1 MVAVLPPGTNK
12 IGEHQLEDI
21 ENLIKPN
28 DRLSLVISIV
38 HGEAT
43 TKSGCHI
50 VLSTLTDGFTPVMTV
65 RKGGRGV
72 EFIVDRQELVKL
84 AIGLFDKYKDDPEY
98 SYEVKKGGDEK

>member
-1 MVAVLPPGTNK
+1 M
-12 IGEHQLEDI
+12 EDI

-28 DRLSLVISIV
+28 DRLSLVISLDR
-38 HGEAT
+38 GEAT
-43 TKSGCHI
+43 TKSGYRI
-50 VLSTLTDGFTPVMTV
+50 VLSTLIDEFTPVMTV

-84 AIGLFDKYKDDPEY
+84 AIGLFDKYKDDPDY

>member
-1 MVAVLPPGTNK
+1 M
-12 IGEHQLEDI
+12 EDI

>member
-1 MVAVLPPGTNK
+1 M
-12 IGEHQLEDI
+12 EDI

-28 DRLSLVISIV
+28 DRLSLVISIDR
-38 HGEAT
+38 GEAT
-43 TKSGCHI
+43 TKSGYHV
-50 VLSTLTDGFTPVMTV
+50 VLSTLMDEFTPVMTV

-84 AIGLFDKYKDDPEY
+84 AIGLFDKYKDDPDY